1 MPDRTMRNFKLTLEF
16 DGTEF
21 HGWQKQ
27 PGLRTVQGVM
37 ENAAGELFSQPVAVA
52 GCCRTD
58 AGVHAAAL
66 VCNFLA
72 ETALPAERVH
82 RAMEALLPEDV
93 VVRDLREV
101 PEGFHARHDAIARRY
116 VYHLTGA
123 RTALDRRMCHY
134 CKYALDVSRMARA
147 AGLLVGE
154 HDFTSFAPISLAP
167 DVSPVCTVSAASV
180 RGDGAAVVFDITADR
195 FLHHMVRTVV
205 GTLVEVGRGRIPPE
219 RVGEILCKRDR
230 KAAGPTV
237 PACGLVLTEVF
248 YPQ

>member
-16 DGTEF
+16 DGAEF

-37 ENAAGELFSQPVAVA
+37 ENAAGELFAQPVAVA

-66 VCNFLA
+66 VCNFLV
-72 ETALPAERVH
+72 ETALPVERVY
-82 RAMEALLPEDV
+82 RAMEALLPDDI

-116 VYHLTGA
+116 IYRLMGE
-123 RTALDRRMCHY
+123 RTALSRRMCYY
-134 CKYALDVSRMARA
+134 CKYPLDLSRMAQA
-147 AGLLVGE
+147 AGLLLGE
-154 HDFTSFAPISLAP
+154 HDFTSFAPISLGA

-180 RGDGAAVVFDITADR
+180 RGDGAAILFDVTADR

-205 GTLVEVGRGRIPPE
+205 GTLIEVGRGRIPPE

-230 KAAGPTV
+230 RAAGPTV
-237 PACGLVLTEVF
+237 PACGLVLMEVF